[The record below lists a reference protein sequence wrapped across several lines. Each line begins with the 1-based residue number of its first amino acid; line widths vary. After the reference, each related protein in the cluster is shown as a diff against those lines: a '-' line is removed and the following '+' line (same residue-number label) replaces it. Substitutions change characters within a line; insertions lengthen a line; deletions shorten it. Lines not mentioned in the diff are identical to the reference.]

1 MIPAAV
7 IAGIEAFGSS
17 WRTTTCRRSRPFPL
31 AVRTNDELPTSK
43 RDGRR
48 IRIVAAATP
57 IPSVIA
63 GSRVDLTLSTGSA
76 WKETYPWVGSHSS
89 STPRT
94 MIRPIP
100 ITNVGIAI
108 PTAAKPDSSPPRIR
122 FGQIAPATD
131 AGTAIRMPMIID
143 MNASR
148 SVAP

>member
-1 MIPAAV
+1 
-7 IAGIEAFGSS
+7 
-17 WRTTTCRRSRPFPL
+17 
-31 AVRTNDELPTSK
+31 
-43 RDGRR
+43 
-48 IRIVAAATP
+48 
-57 IPSVIA
+57 
-63 GSRVDLTLSTGSA
+63 
-76 WKETYPWVGSHSS
+76 
-89 STPRT
+89 

-148 SVAP
+148 SVAPYRCSTSDVTENWLK